1 MRVKRPISCSVFH
14 LLPAILL
21 ISLNG
26 FAQFGRAVQPEWSFA
41 LERETLSPGETV
53 RGWLSFTFPDPWHVN
68 ARHPKEDTLIPTLL
82 EPPNDPQPVR
92 VTGVVYPKPKSFRFE
107 FSEEEILVYGPEFS
121 IGVIIEATPGTAPG
135 SYTIP
140 LTLQYQACN
149 NTTCMPPRTME
160 LPLTI
165 TVGAAVGESSAVK
178 TPPEELDWTTVETA
192 AGEILPSEETAET
205 APATGEPPSQPSA
218 SAPSAGNWRELAEQF
233 TTAGRLDG
241 FVGTSA
247 FLDFVDASERG
258 EGGSDNGF
266 GQQRFW
272 VVLLLILGGGV
283 LLNLTPCVLPMIPI
297 NLAIIGAGA
306 RAGSKRRG
314 FLQGLAYGT
323 GISIVYGLLGLAVV
337 LGVSTAFGTI
347 NATVWFNVL
356 IAVLFVVLALA
367 MFDLIQIDFS
377 RYQSRIN
384 LTGRAGSTAAAFGM
398 GAVSALLAGACVAP
412 VVIYTVVYAQDLYSQ
427 GNRWAL
433 LLPFLLGVG
442 MALPWPFLG
451 MGLSLLP
458 KPGKWMTRVKQGFG
472 IFILLF
478 ALYYAH
484 LGWTLWHS
492 GGETAI
498 TTEGW
503 TPSLEEGLRQ
513 ALQEKRPVI
522 IDFWATW
529 CKNCTVMDRQT
540 LKDPR
545 VAERL
550 AGYTRVKYQAEDLEA
565 PEIREV
571 TRYFEVKGL
580 PTFIILKPK
589 P

>member
-1 MRVKRPISCSVFH
+1 MCSLQRTGITTYH
-14 LLPAILL
+14 LIPVVLL
-21 ISLNG
+21 ICLSG
-26 FAQFGRAVQPEWSFA
+26 FAQFGRAVQPEWTFT
-41 LERETLSPGETV
+41 LERETLSPGETL
-53 RGWLSFTFPDPWHVN
+53 RGWLTFTFPDPWHVN
-68 ARHPKEDTLIPTLL
+68 ARHPKDNTLIPTVL
-82 EPPNDPQPVR
+82 EPGSDATAVR
-92 VTGVVYPKPKSFRFE
+92 ITGIVYPEPKSFRFE
-107 FSEEEILVYGPEFS
+107 FSEEEVLVYGPEFS
-121 IGVIIEATPGTAPG
+121 IGVILEAAASGAPG
-135 SYTIP
+135 PYKVP
-140 LTLQYQACN
+140 LTLRYQACN
-149 NTTCMPPRTME
+149 NTTCMPPRTLE
-160 LPLTI
+160 LSLDVM
-165 TVGAAVGESSAVK
+165 VGPEGGRAASAK
-178 TPPEELDWTTVETA
+178 TPPPELDWAAAERVGKTTA
-192 AGEILPSEETAET
+192 ASGETAEALA
-205 APATGEPPSQPSA
+205 APGSPAREPTEATVPADS
-218 SAPSAGNWRELAEQF
+218 WRELADQF
-233 TTAGRLDG
+233 TIAGRLDG

-247 FLDFVDASERG
+247 FLDFVDAAERG
-258 EGGSDNGF
+258 EGASGKGF
-266 GQQRFW
+266 TQRRFW
-272 VVLLLILGGGV
+272 IVLLLILGGGL

-314 FLQGLAYGT
+314 FLLGLAYGA

-337 LGVSTAFGTI
+337 LGISTAFGTI
-347 NATVWFNVL
+347 NATVWFNGL
-356 IAVLFVVLALA
+356 IAALFVVLALA

-384 LTGRAGSTAAAFGM
+384 LTGHAGSTAAALGM

-458 KPGKWMTRVKQGFG
+458 KPGKWMSRVKQGFG
-472 IFILLF
+472 VFILLF

-484 LGWTLWHS
+484 LGWSLWHS
-492 GGETAI
+492 RGETAI
-498 TTEGW
+498 LTEGW
-503 TPSLEEGLRQ
+503 TPSLEAGLRQ
-513 ALQEKRPVI
+513 ALQEKQPVI

-545 VAERL
+545 VVERL
-550 AGYTRVKYQAEDLEA
+550 AGYTRIKYQAEDLEA
-565 PEIREV
+565 PETREV
-571 TRYFEVKGL
+571 SRYFEVRGL
-580 PTFIILKPK
+580 PTFIILQPR